1 MQSAE
6 LSTVQTDFNCEG
18 YIFRTSGYTVKF
30 PGYMALYEES
40 TDDKNTDDEN
50 VKLPE
55 MKVGDILASESVT
68 PVQHFTEPP
77 ARYNDATLVK
87 YLEEKGIGRPST
99 YATIITTI
107 ISRGYVKREGK
118 QLVPTPLGEVT
129 TELMCENFPDIV
141 DCKFT
146 AYMESQLDDI

>member
-1 MQSAE
+1 
-6 LSTVQTDFNCEG
+6 
-18 YIFRTSGYTVKF
+18 
-30 PGYMALYEES
+30 MALYEES

-87 YLEEKGIGRPST
+87 YP
-99 YATIITTI
+99 
-107 ISRGYVKREGK
+107 
-118 QLVPTPLGEVT
+118 
-129 TELMCENFPDIV
+129 
-141 DCKFT
+141 
-146 AYMESQLDDI
+146 